1 VGAVTAALCLLFL
14 AAAIILMCS
23 AALTLVRDGSRAGSS
38 AEQRAVA
45 TRGCRL
51 GVISN
56 LALAVAGVAGV
67 ACLDGVAS
75 AWGWAMILLGLVGA
89 TAGFVVLRRYLD
101 DAPVRPVG
109 SAGG

>member
-1 VGAVTAALCLLFL
+1 MTGALCLLFL

-56 LALAVAGVAGV
+56 LALAVAGVA
-67 ACLDGVAS
+67 CLDGVAS

-89 TAGFVVLRRYLD
+89 TAGFVVFRRYLD
-101 DAPVRPVG
+101 DAPVRPVR